1 MAKYFSF
8 LSDGLAGG
16 DSQTSIYPGE
26 HGSVGGPPD
35 GVSYMKAIKSRGRAY
50 MPITNSRQKFVHEL
64 ADIYDAEHQF
74 LEAMQKMHDN
84 AMDEKL
90 KTMLEEHM
98 AETQDQIGRLEEV
111 FSSINEEPRRQPCS
125 GAKGIIEEGS
135 KAIEKAATDEI
146 RDQFIVGAAT
156 KAEHY
161 EMVGY
166 ADLIEGAE
174 MLRMRKAVKL
184 LTENR
189 QQEVR
194 AARRLERTSPRLAKI
209 AA

>member
-1 MAKYFSF
+1 
-8 LSDGLAGG
+8 
-16 DSQTSIYPGE
+16 
-26 HGSVGGPPD
+26 
-35 GVSYMKAIKSRGRAY
+35 
-50 MPITNSRQKFVHEL
+50 MPITNSREKFVHEL

-74 LEAMQKMHDN
+74 LEAMRKMHDN

-98 AETQDQIGRLEEV
+98 AETQDQISKLEEV
-111 FSSINEEPRRQPCS
+111 FSSIKEEPKRQPCS

-135 KAIEKAATDEI
+135 KAMEEAATDEI
-146 RDQFIVGAAT
+146 RDQFIVGGAT

-161 EMVGY
+161 EMVSY

-174 MLRMRKAVKL
+174 MLKMRKAVKL